1 MIAVR
6 IARPGDAALVDL
18 VLQESYP
25 ALMAGAY
32 EPELLARAL
41 PVMVRSN
48 PKLLASDSFYLAE
61 SGGEP
66 VGCGGWTF
74 DEPGTGVFESGT
86 AHIRH
91 FGVRPG
97 WTGKGAGRLLYE
109 RCEIDA
115 RAAGA
120 RRFVCFSSLN
130 GEPFYRAVGFISERV
145 IDVSMGPDVGLPS
158 ILMTRTI

>member
-1 MIAVR
+1 LIAVR
-6 IARPGDAALVDL
+6 VAEQGDAALVDL

-32 EPELLARAL
+32 EPDLLARAL
-41 PVMVRSN
+41 PMMVRSN
-48 PKLLASDSFYLAE
+48 PRLLASGSFYLAE

-74 DEPGTGVFESGT
+74 DEPGSGILESGT

-109 RCEIDA
+109 RCEADA

-120 RRFVCFSSLN
+120 KRFLCLSSLN
-130 GEPFYRAVGFISERV
+130 GEPFYRALGFNADGAVDIQ
-145 IDVSMGPDVGLPS
+145 MGPDVSLPS
-158 ILMTRTI
+158 VVMSRPI